1 MLTGKQKRFLR
12 AEAHHLNP
20 IFQVGKGG
28 VNENMIQQISDVLEV
43 RELIKVSILQNC
55 EEDRDS
61 VAEALSKGAKAELVQ
76 VIGNTIVLYKES
88 KENKQLKLPR

>member
-1 MLTGKQKRFLR
+1 
-12 AEAHHLNP
+12 
-20 IFQVGKGG
+20 
-28 VNENMIQQISDVLEV
+28 
-43 RELIKVSILQNC
+43 LIKVSVLQNC